1 VSDGRHFR
9 ADVTPG
15 EWARAK
21 NRKKKDPD
29 TETSRRF
36 QTSRRE
42 EKDRMRRYAPVRS
55 LNEGRS
61 DSSLLSDF
69 HFSQLVPSAG
79 VRDWVVAA
87 KI

>member
-1 VSDGRHFR
+1 VDIFVRMLHRASGRGQKIE
-9 ADVTPG
+9 G
-15 EWARAK
+15 E
-21 NRKKKDPD
+21 DPE

-36 QTSRRE
+36 QASRLE
-42 EKDRMRRYAPVRS
+42 EKNRMRRYAPVRS
-55 LNEGRS
+55 LNERKS

-69 HFSQLVPSAG
+69 HFSQLVRSAG